1 LNLKEKVENMS
12 KGKRYLSQWFKSQEE
27 SQRLLKTVESRQ
39 EKLDQMNG
47 VYQLNKERNEY
58 NQKQLGLLKNEI
70 NFIKNI
76 QKMYYERI
84 LKKGID
90 VRYIFM

>member
-1 LNLKEKVENMS
+1 MKEKVKS
-12 KGKRYLSQWFKSQEE
+12 LTKGKKYLTQWFKSQEE
-27 SQRLLKTVESRQ
+27 SQRLLKNVESRQ
-39 EKLDQMNG
+39 DKLRDMNNI
-47 VYQLNKERNEY
+47 YQLNKERNEY

-76 QKMYYERI
+76 QKMYYERL

-90 VRYIFM
+90 TRY